1 MLFVKVKRTTR
12 LEKRYSKKMGSISVK
27 VTYIKKHLFGIPLRT
42 IHKYRE
48 TYYGTVKDCSDCIL
62 TA

>member
-1 MLFVKVKRTTR
+1 MLLVKVKRKTR
-12 LEKRYSKKMGSISVK
+12 LEKRYSKKMGNISVK
-27 VTYIKKHLFGIPLRT
+27 VTYIRKHLFGIPLRT

-48 TYYGTVKDCSDCIL
+48 TYYGQVKDCADCVL

>member
-1 MLFVKVKRTTR
+1 MAFIKIRRKTK

-27 VTYIKKHLFGIPLRT
+27 VTYIRKHLLGIPLRT

-48 TYYGTVKDCSDCIL
+48 PYYGTIKDCKDCTL